1 MSADRTLDMPQMSG
15 KMHLTKRRMFILSR
29 VCLGHTSSAGMRKIF
44 KLAL

>member
-1 MSADRTLDMPQMSG
+1 MSADRTLDLPQMSG

-29 VCLGHTSSAGMRKIF
+29 VCLVHISSAGMKKIF